1 MRHKTKTI
9 IESKWLKLVSST
21 NPTTGRKHYIVKL
34 VSLPRTGL
42 PYSVQGEIRT
52 LFDPGKN
59 RGSATGNSW
68 KFRNRDEAE
77 KLVTMAL
84 LTWGE

>member
-9 IESKWLKLVSST
+9 IGSKWLKLLSSANT
-21 NPTTGRKHYIVKL
+21 TTGRKHYIVKM
-34 VSLPRTGL
+34 VGSPRA
-42 PYSVQGEIRT
+42 SVGTSIVAEMRT

-59 RGSATGNSW
+59 RGSANGYSW
-68 KFRNRDEAE
+68 KFRSRDEAE